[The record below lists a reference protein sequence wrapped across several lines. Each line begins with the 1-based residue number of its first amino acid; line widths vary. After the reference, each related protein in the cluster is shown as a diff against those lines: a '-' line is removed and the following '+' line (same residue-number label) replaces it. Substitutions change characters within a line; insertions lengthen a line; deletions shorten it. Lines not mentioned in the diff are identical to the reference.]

1 MTTTQKKTITKR
13 LPCVL
18 SDEERL
24 AFADQLAEANERV
37 EEAIASRKSLMQQ
50 MAAEVN
56 QAVGHRDRING
67 IVASKTEYRDI
78 DIEVTFDF
86 NKGRVIQQRI
96 DTGEEIINRPMTQ
109 KERQTNMLNDPEL
122 DED

>member
-1 MTTTQKKTITKR
+1 MTTQSKTITKL
-13 LPCVL
+13 LPCHL

-24 AFADQLAEANERV
+24 AFADQLAEANESV
-37 EEAIASRKSLMQQ
+37 EAAIANRKSLMQQ

-56 QAVGHRDRING
+56 QAVARRDKINN
-67 IVASKTEYRDI
+67 IVASKTEYREI

-86 NKGRVIQQRI
+86 DKGRVIQHRK

-109 KERQTNMLNDPEL
+109 KERQANLLDEPEL

>member
-1 MTTTQKKTITKR
+1 MTTQQKTITKL
-13 LPCVL
+13 LPCHL

-24 AFADQLAEANERV
+24 AFADQLAEANESV
-37 EEAIASRKSLMQQ
+37 EAAIANRKSLMQQ

-56 QAVGHRDRING
+56 QAVARRDKINN
-67 IVASKTEYRDI
+67 IVASKTEYREI

-86 NKGRVIQQRI
+86 DKGRVIQHRK

-109 KERQTNMLNDPEL
+109 KERQANLLDEPEL